1 MPDAGAPSPG
11 HSGPPA
17 FRRRKRLRF
26 TREGW
31 YYVAFTLGVGA
42 AALNTGNNLLFLVL
56 GLQLTVIVVSGV
68 LSEGAL
74 EGLSVRRRL
83 PGDPAAGDPFRV
95 TYEVTNAKKLWPSP
109 TLSLSERRG
118 PFAGAK
124 AAVLLVGPGETRT
137 ATLQARAAR
146 RGRFELGEVAVA
158 TRFPFGFFEK
168 WLPLHAADELFVLP
182 ARVAARERPAS
193 GGVREGERPDGRAG
207 QGTEFLGLRELRSGD
222 DQRLVHWRKSASV
235 GRLLVIERERD
246 QRRRVVVVVDNRGPA
261 CDALERRIRE
271 AAACARSLSGRGLE
285 VGLAASGLYLP
296 PEAGPGPLRRLLRA
310 LAALPAAPAAGP
322 APDAHREAVVTAS
335 GAASA
340 PATAPPAS
348 PAGGAP

>member
-1 MPDAGAPSPG
+1 MPDGGAPTG

-31 YYVAFTLGVGA
+31 YYVAFTLGVGV

-56 GLQLTVIVVSGV
+56 GLQLTAIVVSGV

-83 PGDPAAGDPFRV
+83 PSDPAAGDPFRV
-95 TYEVTNAKKLWPSP
+95 TYEITNGKRFWPSP

-124 AAVLLVGPGETRT
+124 AAALLVGPGETRV
-137 ATLQARAAR
+137 ATLQTRAAR

-168 WLPLHAADELFVLP
+168 WLPLFAADELFVLP
-182 ARVAARERPAS
+182 ARVPPRERAAA
-193 GGVREGERPDGRAG
+193 GGAREGERPEGRAG
-207 QGTEFLGLRELRSGD
+207 QGTEFLGLRDLRSGD
-222 DQRLVHWRKSASV
+222 DRRRVHWRKSAAV
-235 GRLLVIERERD
+235 GRLLVIERERE
-246 QRRRVVVVVDNRGPA
+246 QRRRIVLVLDNRGPPGA
-261 CDALERRIRE
+261 ALERRVRE
-271 AAACARSLSGRGLE
+271 AAATARSLEGRGLE
-285 VGLAASGLYLP
+285 VGLAASGVYLP
-296 PEAGPGPLRRLLRA
+296 PEAGAGALRRVLRT

-322 APDAHREAVVTAS
+322 APDAHRETTVS
-335 GAASA
+335 F
-340 PATAPPAS
+340 
-348 PAGGAP
+348 AGGPP